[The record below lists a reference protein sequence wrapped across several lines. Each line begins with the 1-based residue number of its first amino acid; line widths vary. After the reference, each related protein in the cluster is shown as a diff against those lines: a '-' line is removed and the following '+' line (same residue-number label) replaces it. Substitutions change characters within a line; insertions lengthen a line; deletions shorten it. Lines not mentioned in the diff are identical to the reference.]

1 MSLRYSHLESREA
14 RRICLSF
21 SYGRGTRSISIRPFL
36 FYIIAGVLPVLA
48 LWYLFATVYL
58 IFRDDMLA
66 SLMNRQA
73 EMQYAYEDR
82 ITSLRAQLDQS
93 TSRHLLDE
101 AAISAKMEDLAS
113 RQVRLE
119 RRSAVVTSL
128 AERVLPK
135 PDAKGSLAQAQSTR
149 APSILVQGTPAAGDA
164 HARQAS
170 PHTTPNPL
178 LSGAFSPSPS
188 QALPQGVAAFAP
200 LESAPHEALQES
212 APATKPRPDGLD
224 LRHSEDSGFPLP
236 AAPEKTSDARDP
248 GDGAESLSRM
258 TASLDRIEKDQDRI
272 VARLQTPLIGEMT
285 RVRIVLAQAGLS
297 DRLALRQSFPVEDRK
312 TRDAGSKTAGAESAV
327 GGPFIPLKLDA
338 DGSAFERAAVSL
350 QEAILAV
357 EHMRRAISSVP
368 LRKPLAGDPDVTS
381 GFGARLDPFFGR
393 PAMHA
398 GIDLREDYGTD
409 VHATASGK
417 VTIAGP
423 DGGYGNMVEIDH
435 GNGLST
441 RYAHMASITVTEGQ
455 VVQAGQV
462 VGHIGMTGRTTGPHL
477 HYETRID
484 GEPVDPLRF
493 LKAGNRLF
501 SENPDAFP
509 QD

>member
-21 SYGRGTRSISIRPFL
+21 SYGKGTRKISIRPLL
-36 FYIIAGVLPVLA
+36 FYIIAGVLPMLA

-82 ITSLRAQLDQS
+82 ITALRAQLDQS
-93 TSRHLLDE
+93 ASRRLLDE
-101 AAISAKMEDLAS
+101 AALNAKMEDLAS

-135 PDAKGSLAQAQSTR
+135 SDVKGGITQTSQAQTT
-149 APSILVQGTPAAGDA
+149 LVPGDA
-164 HARQAS
+164 HARQA
-170 PHTTPNPL
+170 PPRPTPNPL
-178 LSGAFSPSPS
+178 LSGAFSPNGS
-188 QALPQGVAAFAP
+188 QTLPEGISAFAP
-200 LESAPHEALQES
+200 VESAPHEASQQS
-212 APATKPRPDGLD
+212 PTATKPRPDGLD
-224 LRHSEDSGFPLP
+224 LRHSEDAGFALP
-236 AAPEKTSDARDP
+236 AAPEKTSDSRDP

-258 TASLDRIEKDQDRI
+258 MASLDRIEKDQDRI
-272 VARLQTPLIGEMT
+272 VARLQTPLVGEIT
-285 RVRIVLAQAGLS
+285 RVWNVLAQAGLS
-297 DRLALRQSFPVEDRK
+297 ADRLALRQSFPVDDRK
-312 TRDAGSKTAGAESAV
+312 SRDTGSKTAAAESAV

-338 DGSAFERAAVSL
+338 DGSAFEQAAVSL
-350 QEAILAV
+350 QDAILAV

-381 GFGARLDPFFGR
+381 GFGARVDPFLGR

-409 VHATASGK
+409 VHATATGK
-417 VTIAGP
+417 VTNAGP

>member
-1 MSLRYSHLESREA
+1 MSLRFSHPESRAA
-14 RRICLSF
+14 RRFCLTF
-21 SYGRGTRSISIRPFL
+21 AYGKGERSISIRPLL
-36 FYIIAGVLPVLA
+36 FYIIAGVLPVLG

-66 SLMNRQA
+66 SLMTHQA

-82 ITSLRAQLDQS
+82 ITALRGQLDQS
-93 TSRHLLDE
+93 TSRRLLDE
-101 AAISAKMEDLAS
+101 AALSTKMADLAS
-113 RQVRLE
+113 RQVRIE

-135 PDAKGSLAQAQSTR
+135 SDSKAATPQASNALSSSEARAK
-149 APSILVQGTPAAGDA
+149 PAAP
-164 HARQAS
+164 R
-170 PHTTPNPL
+170 PIPNPL
-178 LSGAFSPSPS
+178 LTGAFSTG
-188 QALPQGVAAFAP
+188 LPQGVSAFAP
-200 LESAPHEALQES
+200 MESAPQVTVPQT
-212 APATKPRPDGLD
+212 APAAKPRPDGFD
-224 LRHSEDSGFPLP
+224 LRHSDDSDFALP
-236 AAPEKTSDARDP
+236 TLDKTSDSRDP
-248 GDGAESLSRM
+248 GDGAESLAHM
-258 TASLDRIEKDQDRI
+258 TTSLDRIEKDQDRI
-272 VARLQTPLIGEMT
+272 VARLQTPLIGEMA
-285 RVRIVLAQAGLS
+285 RVRTVLAEAGLS
-297 DRLALRQSFPVEDRK
+297 ADRLALRQSFPVDEHRVPSSK
-312 TRDAGSKTAGAESAV
+312 TRGAQDAV
-327 GGPFIPLKLDA
+327 GGPFIPLKLDP

-350 QEAILAV
+350 QDAILAV
-357 EHMRRAISSVP
+357 EHLRRTMSSVP
-368 LRKPLAGDPDVTS
+368 LRKPLAGDPEVTS
-381 GFGARLDPFFGR
+381 GFGARIDPFFGR

-398 GIDLREDYGTD
+398 GIDLREDYWTD
-409 VHATASGK
+409 VHATANGK

-501 SENPDAFP
+501 SQNPDALTL
-509 QD
+509 D

>member
-1 MSLRYSHLESREA
+1 MSLRYSHPESREA
-14 RRICLSF
+14 RRFCLSF
-21 SYGRGTRSISIRPFL
+21 SYGKRVHSVSIQPLL
-36 FYIIAGVLPVLA
+36 FYIIAGVLPVLC

-66 SLMNRQA
+66 SLMNHQT
-73 EMQYAYEDR
+73 EMQYSYEDR
-82 ITSLRAQLDQS
+82 IAALRAQLDQS

-101 AAISAKMEDLAS
+101 AALSSKMEDLAS

-135 PDAKGSLAQAQSTR
+135 SEPKSEAKSEAKGGVTMAA
-149 APSILVQGTPAAGDA
+149 GTPSVSDA
-164 HARQAS
+164 HAKQTQPRQ
-170 PHTTPNPL
+170 TPNPL
-178 LSGAFSPSPS
+178 LAGAFS
-188 QALPQGVAAFAP
+188 QGAAGLPQGVSAFAP
-200 LESAPHEALQES
+200 ADIPQDVLPQSVPAPV
-212 APATKPRPDGLD
+212 KPRPDGLD
-224 LRHSEDSGFPLP
+224 LRHTEDTGFGLP
-236 AAPEKTSDARDP
+236 PVPDKTSDMRELNTS
-248 GDGAESLSRM
+248 GESLAQM
-258 TASLDRIEKDQDRI
+258 TAMLDRIEKDQDRI
-272 VARLQTPLIGEMT
+272 VARLQTPLLGEMT
-285 RVRIVLAQAGLS
+285 RVRIVLAEAGLS
-297 DRLALRQSFPVEDRK
+297 ADRLALRQSFPVDDHK
-312 TRDAGSKTAGAESAV
+312 TREPGANARGAQTAV
-327 GGPFIPLKLDA
+327 GGPFIPLKVDA

-350 QEAILAV
+350 QDAIVAV
-357 EHMRRAISSVP
+357 EHLRRAISSVP
-368 LRKPLAGDPDVTS
+368 LRRPLAGDPEVTS
-381 GFGARLDPFFGR
+381 GFGARVDPFFGR

-441 RYAHMASITVTEGQ
+441 RYAHMASITVAEGQ
-455 VVQAGQV
+455 MVQAGQV

-501 SENPDAFP
+501 SENPDAIQ